1 MTWPNTAL
9 IVVDVQNDFC
19 PGGAL
24 GVPGG
29 DKVVAVANA
38 LIPYFPLVVLTQDW
52 HPPNHKSFASNNEGA
67 EPYSYIEMPY
77 GKQVMW
83 PDHCVQRTAGA
94 AFHSSLEVEK
104 AHMIIRKGFR
114 PSIDS
119 YSTFFEN
126 DRTTSTGLDGYLKDQ
141 GVDHVVLAGLATDY
155 CVYYSA
161 IDAQKLGY
169 KTTVIED
176 GCRGIDLD
184 WSLDAAIND
193 MRNNGVEFKNSAEM
207 MRQ

>member
-1 MTWPNTAL
+1 MVWDNTAL

-24 GVPGG
+24 GVPEG

-38 LIPYFPLVVLTQDW
+38 LIPSFPLVVLTQDW
-52 HPPNHKSFASNNEGA
+52 HPPNHKSFASNNDNA
-67 EPYSYIEMPY
+67 APYSTIEMPY
-77 GKQVMW
+77 GPQVMW
-83 PDHCVQRTAGA
+83 PDHCVQRSAGA
-94 AFHSSLEVEK
+94 AFHSNLEVEK
-104 AHMIIRKGFR
+104 AHLIIRKGFR

-141 GVDHVVLAGLATDY
+141 RIGQIALVGLATDY

-161 IDAQKLGY
+161 IDARKLGY
-169 KTTVIED
+169 QVTVIED
-176 GCRGIDLD
+176 GCRGIDLNG
-184 WSLDAAIND
+184 SLYAAISD
-193 MRNNGVEFKNSAEM
+193 MRDNGVIFKNSPEM
-207 MRQ
+207 MRR